1 MNDLIAAAVDQA
13 PAIASGLFAITIIC
27 VLGGRA
33 LMKRRG

>member
-1 MNDLIAAAVDQA
+1 MTDLISAAVDQA
-13 PAIASGLFAITIIC
+13 PAIAGTLFAITIIC